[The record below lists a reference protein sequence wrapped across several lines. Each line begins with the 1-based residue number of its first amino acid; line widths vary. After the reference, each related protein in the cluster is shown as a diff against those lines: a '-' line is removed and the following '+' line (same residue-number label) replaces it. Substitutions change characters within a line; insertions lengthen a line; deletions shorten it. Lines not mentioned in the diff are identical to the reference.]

1 MKKTFNLKS
10 YMKHAFYE
18 DVRGYAMKQE
28 RAWMDRYKEKVDSGM
43 SSQKAWESCLEEYNT
58 DGLQKIDKK

>member
-28 RAWMDRYKEKVDSGM
+28 RAWMDKYKEKVDNGL
-43 SSQKAWESCLEEYNT
+43 QPQAAWESCLEEYNT
-58 DGLQKIDKK
+58 VGLQQIDKK

>member
-18 DVRGYAMKQE
+18 DVRGYMMKQE
-28 RAWMDRYKEKVDSGM
+28 RAWMDKYKEKVDSGM
-43 SSQKAWESCLEEYNT
+43 EPQKAWESCLEEYNG